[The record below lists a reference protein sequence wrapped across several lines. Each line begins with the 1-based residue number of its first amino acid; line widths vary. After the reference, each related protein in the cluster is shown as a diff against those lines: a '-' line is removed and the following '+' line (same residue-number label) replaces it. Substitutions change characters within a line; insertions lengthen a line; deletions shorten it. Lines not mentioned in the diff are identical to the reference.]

1 MKKISL
7 VIFYIFFLSHA
18 YTQANRVF
26 AGGEAISFGTVDI
39 SLNSKKN
46 WSTQRSNHPGYFS
59 LMNKANYIG
68 YSDHANIDGYIKKYG
83 NTAFVFPVGTGKD
96 LRILEMSNPAE
107 ITDAYATSW
116 IEGDPG
122 NSFDPT
128 APYAGKHAAEAVA
141 GPIAA
146 VSKAGQWDWQVGD
159 EGNLGTGTTG
169 CGDSLLI
176 TVSIPDMTAFANEF
190 ELRLVGWNGSSWID
204 LSGRPTATG
213 NKENSQLSGIMIP
226 GISAIAIGKV
236 ASIPFAHLK
245 SIRAISSQCNLML
258 QWETSFENNVSTFTI
273 EQSLNGFDF
282 QPITSISI
290 LSSSVGNIYNKQI
303 DQPFVLAYYRVKVNN
318 SNGAFL
324 YSPVVLYNNK
334 CNEIGDMQI
343 YPNPLVDNE
352 NLHLRLTTAYEG
364 DADLILFNSIGQIV
378 FSQSIQINQGL
389 NLLTPDIKN
398 LNHGNYSI
406 KILGSKGEQIIPV
419 KQFIKQ

>member
-39 SLNSKKN
+39 SLKSKTN

-68 YSDHANIDGYIKKYG
+68 YSDNANIDGYIKKYG

-96 LRILEMSNPAE
+96 LRTLEMSNPAE

-122 NSFDPT
+122 DSFDPT
-128 APYAGKHAAEAVA
+128 APYAGKHTAEAVT

-159 EGNLGTGTTG
+159 EGNLGTCTTG
-169 CGDSLLI
+169 SGDSLLI
-176 TVSIPDMTAFANEF
+176 TVSIPDMTAFANKF

-204 LSGRPTATG
+204 LSGKPTATG

-226 GISAIAIGKV
+226 GISAIAIGKI
-236 ASIPFAHLK
+236 ASTHVVTLK
-245 SIRAISSQCNLML
+245 SIRAIYSNYH
-258 QWETSFENNVSTFTI
+258 E
-273 EQSLNGFDF
+273 
-282 QPITSISI
+282 
-290 LSSSVGNIYNKQI
+290 I
-303 DQPFVLAYYRVKVNN
+303 DV
-318 SNGAFL
+318 
-324 YSPVVLYNNK
+324 
-334 CNEIGDMQI
+334 MQV
-343 YPNPLVDNE
+343 YPNPVVENE
-352 NLHLRLTTAYEG
+352 NLHLQLTTLYEG
-364 DADLILFNSIGQIV
+364 DADLMLFSSIGQLV
-378 FSQSIQINQGL
+378 FKQSIQINKGL

-398 LNHGNYSI
+398 LIPGIYSI
-406 KILGSKGEQIIPV
+406 KIIGSKGGQIIPV